1 MQFTAPHMWPLDLLP
16 SPPFQRELYALLNF
30 MYPDLFTDP
39 TLFDSAFNLTRNMV
53 DDSRLA
59 QAHYVGVEEGG
70 GGGGGVQEGG
80 GGGDMVDDSRLA
92 QAHFVGVD
100 ERGGRCTWGRGGGRA
115 TWWMT
120 RAWPRRR
127 HYFW

>member
-1 MQFTAPHMWPLDLLP
+1 MQFTAPRMCPLDLLP

-70 GGGGGVQEGG
+70 GGDGVQEGG

-92 QAHFVGVD
+92 QAHYVGVD
-100 ERGGRCTWGRGGGRA
+100 ERGGGVHGGGGGGA
-115 TWWMT
+115 Q
-120 RAWPRRR
+120 
-127 HYFW
+127 HGG

>member
-59 QAHYVGVEEGG
+59 QAHYVSVEERGGAVRMGEGG
-70 GGGGGVQEGG
+70 GAQHGG
-80 GGGDMVDDSRLA
+80 
-92 QAHFVGVD
+92 
-100 ERGGRCTWGRGGGRA
+100 
-115 TWWMT
+115 
-120 RAWPRRR
+120 
-127 HYFW
+127 